1 VTDLELISAVKAGD
15 NRAFSEIVQRYESR
29 IAGTVIGMLGPCAE
43 ADDVGQE
50 TFIRFYRSLGNFKG
64 DSTLATYLTRI
75 AINLSLN
82 ELKRRKRGSRFFSL
96 TTETDQVRQ
105 IPDRT
110 ADSSFNENSE
120 MINRALQQLEPK
132 FKSVVVLRL
141 IEGYS
146 TAETAKIL
154 DIPLGTVLSRL
165 ARAQKKMK
173 MLLSP
178 YYGAKNEKK
187 VA

>member
-1 VTDLELISAVKAGD
+1 MTDLELISAIKTGD

-29 IAGTVIGMLGPCAE
+29 IAGTVNGMLGHCPE
-43 ADDVGQE
+43 AADVGQE

-64 DSTLATYLTRI
+64 DSSLATYLTRI

-82 ELKRRKRGSRFFSL
+82 DLKRRKRKSRFFSL
-96 TTETDQVRQ
+96 HTEADQVRV
-105 IPDRT
+105 IPDKNAGT
-110 ADSSFNENSE
+110 GYNDNSE
-120 MINRALQQLEPK
+120 IINRALQQLDAK
-132 FKSVVVLRL
+132 FKSVIVLRL

-154 DIPLGTVLSRL
+154 GIPLGTVLSRL

-173 MLLSP
+173 KFLSP
-178 YYGAKNEKK
+178 YYGS
-187 VA
+187 